1 MILVFSGV
9 LSVLYIIIF
18 VSVKAGMW
26 GFHMNFSSFD
36 TADGVPGI
44 TSVVCDYSLHSEDV

>member
-1 MILVFSGV
+1 VILVFSGV